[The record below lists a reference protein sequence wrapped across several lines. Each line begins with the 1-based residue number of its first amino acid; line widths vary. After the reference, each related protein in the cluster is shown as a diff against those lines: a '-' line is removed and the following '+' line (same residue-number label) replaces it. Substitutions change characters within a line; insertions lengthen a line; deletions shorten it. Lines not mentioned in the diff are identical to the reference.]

1 MKFNCGLTWAE
12 KIAIN
17 NELRQQWHKWFA
29 LIPRRVGNKECRW
42 LEYIERKGETYFA
55 MTGGMGGV
63 KVKKWQYEYRV
74 LTK

>member
-29 LIPRRVGNKECRW
+29 LIPRRVENEECRW
-42 LEYIERKGETYFA
+42 LEYIERKGESY
-55 MTGGMGGV
+55 MRVVGIQTGMRV
-63 KVKKWQYEYRV
+63 KRWRYEYRV
-74 LTK
+74 LRK

>member
-29 LIPRRVGNKECRW
+29 LIPRRVENKECRW
-42 LEYIERKGETYFA
+42 LEYIERKGETYIGI
-55 MTGGMGGV
+55 TGMGV
-63 KVKKWQYEYRV
+63 KVRKWQYEYRV